1 MSFDFFLKKKLK
13 MEESKRMKT
22 VCNVTVDLKKGKNKE
37 AIV

>member
-1 MSFDFFLKKKLK
+1 

-37 AIV
+37 AVVWTCLITSKI